1 MQEVM
6 PEVETKVTNS
16 FQSVTDENVQKLDF
30 IEKEVEMGF
39 FDHHSFEVRDGV
51 VVNESCQRISH
62 CSCDCNDCFL
72 EGGI

>member
-1 MQEVM
+1 MQEVI
-6 PEVETKVTNS
+6 PDFETKVTNL

-39 FDHHSFEVRDGV
+39 FDHHSFEVKDGV